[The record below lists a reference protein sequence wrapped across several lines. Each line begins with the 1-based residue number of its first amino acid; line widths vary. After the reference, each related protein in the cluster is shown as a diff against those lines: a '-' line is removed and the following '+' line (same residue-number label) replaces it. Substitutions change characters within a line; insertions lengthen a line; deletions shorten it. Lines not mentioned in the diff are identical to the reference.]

1 MSCDFGVRRF
11 GAAVLT
17 SSAIALWAGV
27 PMAVA
32 QTAAPAV
39 PAAEAAAPVAMP
51 AAMAAIETPAV
62 PVKPSVEV
70 LTPGET
76 PASVAAEPPPPPAPI
91 VTAAPAMVAP
101 VSDPVELAVR
111 ERLSKPIAGADK
123 ADMAALVA
131 FYAARTQGPVWT
143 KDGQFTVPAQAV
155 MTAIRRADD
164 WGLNAKAFVLPTLA
178 PGADTA
184 ALADV
189 EIQLATAILK
199 YARQASGGRIDPS
212 TLSRFNDHR
221 GTFADP
227 AAVLAGI
234 SSSSKPDA
242 YLEALHPQHPQF
254 QKLHEA
260 LVKALHGGPAKAE
273 PAAPEPAK
281 LSLAAGP
288 DIKPGGQ
295 HADIALIRAHL
306 GVAAPATASETTY
319 DKPLVA
325 AVKAFQEE
333 HGLKANGVISP
344 ATRTALNGGSESKM
358 KQATA
363 DPARDIERIALN
375 MERWRWM
382 PADMGRFHILNN
394 VPEFTTLVFKD
405 GQIVHQE
412 KIIVGKTNTPTSMFS
427 ANMQFVIFHPEW
439 GVPDSIKMKE
449 ILPSLRRKTSEDS
462 FFGLGPTVSDT
473 RVLQRHNLRVSYN
486 GRPVDASQ
494 IDWSKTD
501 PRAYSFIQPAG
512 GTNVLGVVK
521 FRFPNRHDI
530 YMHDTPQRDLFA
542 QSLRAFSHGC
552 MRVNNPRRLAEVI
565 LAEDRGWTP
574 EKVGA
579 ALAGGSQEVKLER
592 PFPVHV
598 AYFTARVDED
608 GKLRTFSDLYGHDA
622 KLATALAGKPVRLED
637 PTTSSGGDETMAQV
651 QGQKQNKKGGQ
662 PSKKEA
668 NLGDFF
674 NGLFGN

>member
-1 MSCDFGVRRF
+1 MSFDFGVSRL
-11 GAAVLT
+11 GAAVLA
-17 SSAIALWAGV
+17 SSTIALWAAM
-27 PMAVA
+27 PMALA
-32 QTAAPAV
+32 QNAAPS
-39 PAAEAAAPVAMP
+39 AEAATPP
-51 AAMAAIETPAV
+51 AAVAAVETPAA
-62 PVKPSVEV
+62 PVKTGVEV

-76 PASVAAEPPPPPAPI
+76 PAAVAAEPPPPPAPV
-91 VTAAPAMVAP
+91 VTAAPAVVAP
-101 VSDPVELAVR
+101 VTDPIELAVR
-111 ERLSKPIAGADK
+111 ERLSKPLAGVDK

-143 KDGQFTVPAQAV
+143 KDGQLTAPAQAV
-155 MTAIRRADD
+155 MSAIRRADD
-164 WGLNAKAFVLPTLA
+164 WGLNAKAFVLPTPA
-178 PGADTA
+178 AGADTA

-189 EIQLATAILK
+189 EIQLGTAILK
-199 YARQASGGRIDPS
+199 YARQASGGRVDPS

-221 GTFADP
+221 GTFANP
-227 AAVLAGI
+227 ATVLAGI
-234 SSSSKPDA
+234 SATLKPDT

-254 QKLHEA
+254 QKLQQA
-260 LVKALHGGPAKAE
+260 LVRALHGGPAKPE

-306 GVAAPATASETTY
+306 GVAAPAGGRETTY

-325 AVKAFQEE
+325 AVKAYQEE
-333 HGLKANGVISP
+333 RGLKVNGVISS
-344 ATRTALNGGSESKM
+344 ATRTALNGGNAQK
-358 KQATA
+358 KQVAA
-363 DPARDIERIALN
+363 DPSREIERIALN

-394 VPEFTTLVFKD
+394 VPEFTTRVFKD

-462 FFGLGPTVSDT
+462 FFGIGPSVSDT
-473 RVLQRHNLRVSYN
+473 SVLQRHNLRVSYN
-486 GRPVDASQ
+486 GKAVDASQ
-494 IDWSKTD
+494 IDWTKTD
-501 PRAYSFIQPAG
+501 PRAYAFIQPAG

-542 QSLRAFSHGC
+542 QSVRAFSHGC

-565 LAEDRGWTP
+565 LAEDRGWSP
-574 EKVGA
+574 EKVGS

-598 AYFTARVDED
+598 GYFTTRVDED
-608 GKLRTFSDLYGHDA
+608 GKLGTFPDLYGHDA
-622 KLATALAGKPVRLED
+622 KLAAALSGKPVRLED
-637 PTTSSGGDETMAQV
+637 PTTPGGDESIAQV
-651 QGQKQNKKGGQ
+651 QGQKPKKGG
-662 PSKKEA
+662 PPPKKEA
-668 NLGDFF
+668 NLGDFI

>member
-17 SSAIALWAGV
+17 SSALALWAAV

-32 QTAAPAV
+32 QNAAPAAPAV
-39 PAAEAAAPVAMP
+39 PAVEAAAAPVAPVTP
-51 AAMAAIETPAV
+51 AIEILTPDETPA
-62 PVKPSVEV
+62 
-70 LTPGET
+70 
-76 PASVAAEPPPPPAPI
+76 AIAAEPPPPPAPV
-91 VTAAPAMVAP
+91 VTAAPAVVAP

-111 ERLSKPIAGADK
+111 ERLSKSIAGVDK

-143 KDGQFTVPAQAV
+143 KDGQFTASAQAV
-155 MTAIRRADD
+155 MTALRRADD
-164 WGLNAKAFVLPTLA
+164 WGLNAKTFVIPTLA
-178 PGADTA
+178 TGADTA

-199 YARQASGGRIDPS
+199 YARQASGGRVDPS

-227 AAVLAGI
+227 AGVLAGI
-234 SSSSKPDA
+234 SAASKPDV

-273 PAAPEPAK
+273 AAAPEPAK

-306 GVAAPATASETTY
+306 GVAATEGRETTY

-333 HGLKANGVISP
+333 RGLKVNGVISV
-344 ATRTALNGGSESKM
+344 ATRTALNGGDTKK
-358 KQATA
+358 KQTTA
-363 DPARDIERIALN
+363 DPARDVERIALN

-394 VPEFTTLVFKD
+394 VPEFTTRVLKD

-449 ILPSLRRKTSEDS
+449 ILPSLRRKTSSEDS

-473 RVLQRHNLRVSYN
+473 RVLQKHNLRVSYN

-494 IDWSKTD
+494 IDWTKTD

-530 YMHDTPQRDLFA
+530 YMHDTPQRDLFG
-542 QSLRAFSHGC
+542 QSVRAFSHGC

-565 LAEDRGWTP
+565 LAEDRGWSP
-574 EKVGA
+574 EKVGS

-598 AYFTARVDED
+598 GYFTARVDED
-608 GKLRTFSDLYGHDA
+608 GKLRTFADLYGHDA
-622 KLATALAGKPVRLED
+622 KLAAALSGKPVKLED

-651 QGQKQNKKGGQ
+651 QGKPKKGGP